1 MVWDSD
7 ITLLQGQ
14 CLLFVTLLI
23 RLSCHTTTA
32 TKPGINS
39 VWSDLRP
46 IFSVQW
52 TFLSNNDSDWHHHW
66 CRFCNGHSATCLV
79 RIQNYREWGPPFS
92 SNSQRHSGACAL
104 SFCRCI
110 LSVRLPLKLR
120 LNGYVFYSFI
130 VAVLSKLPYTT
141 EICFFAYLWDPGFL
155 LDLPF
160 FLQYYMVKFTI
171 TDLNCFHFIVL

>member
-1 MVWDSD
+1 MQILTV
-7 ITLLQGQ
+7 I
-14 CLLFVTLLI
+14 CYHVFNFNVTILI
-23 RLSCHTTTA
+23 RISRHTPRQSNQESTA
-32 TKPGINS
+32 S
-39 VWSDLRP
+39 DDLRP

-110 LSVRLPLKLR
+110 LSVRLPLNYVSTVTFFTPSLLQCYQSCHTPLK
-120 LNGYVFYSFI
+120 YVFSPTCETQVFCWTYLSFYS
-130 VAVLSKLPYTT
+130 TT
-141 EICFFAYLWDPGFL
+141 W
-155 LDLPF
+155 
-160 FLQYYMVKFTI
+160 
-171 TDLNCFHFIVL
+171 